1 MIIVDRIDSKFQYT
15 VLDHDHQTVFVTD
28 KRVAAIEQDQLVNQ
42 VDRSTFV
49 PRINYNGPAAQH

>member
-1 MIIVDRIDSKFQYT
+1 VIIVDRIDSKFQYT
-15 VLDHDHQTVFVTD
+15 VLDQHHQVVATTE
-28 KRVAAIEQDQLVNQ
+28 KRVAAIEMDQEVNQ